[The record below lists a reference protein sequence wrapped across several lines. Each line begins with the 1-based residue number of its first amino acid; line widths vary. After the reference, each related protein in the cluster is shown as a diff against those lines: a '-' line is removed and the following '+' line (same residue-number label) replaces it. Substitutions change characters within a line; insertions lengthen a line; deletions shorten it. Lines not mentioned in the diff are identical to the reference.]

1 MTDLIISNGR
11 IVDGTGKPAYKGSV
25 LVEGGKIKAVGIAAD
40 DQAKTKPGLK
50 RIDATGQTVMPGLID
65 THCHLSFDD
74 AGSNAEIFHQRRNGL
89 SALVAS
95 YNARKLLRAGVT
107 GLLDPD
113 STFENMI
120 DLRDAIDA
128 NIVEGPRMSCGAYAL
143 ITGVGGTAGRLINDT
158 GVTGYYMAVNSKDEI
173 VREVRRQIKYGTDW
187 IKVHVTGIIPRQ
199 ARKGELCVWTM
210 DELKLICDTAHDLQ
224 TPVMGHCRGA
234 DATRK
239 AAEAGFD
246 LIFHATAMDDAAL
259 QAVIDRKIPIAPAL
273 TFQYNMVEFGKKI
286 GTSDSLMAMFERE
299 ITESIETM
307 TIAHK
312 EGVPLLTGSEAGFSL
327 VPYGDWHY
335 REMEVFVKY
344 FGMSTLEAIQCATQ
358 KSAFGI
364 KMQGEV
370 GVIAPG
376 YRADIICVT
385 GRVEEKLSLLGNP
398 DNITNVMIDG
408 IEKDLSSSPKRKPI
422 QGWRLASIGATKL
435 TREVAY
441 GGEQAPTTLNIEE
454 LH

>member
-1 MTDLIISNGR
+1 MSDLIIRNGR
-11 IVDGTGKPAYKGSV
+11 IIDGTGKPAFAGSV
-25 LVEGGKIKAVGIAAD
+25 LVEGGKIAAVGVAAD
-40 DQAKTKPGLK
+40 KQAENRPDLK
-50 RIDATGQTVMPGLID
+50 QIDATGQTVMPGLID
-65 THCHLSFDD
+65 THCHLAFDD
-74 AGSNAEIFHQRRNGL
+74 AGSNSEIFFQRRNAL
-89 SALVAS
+89 SALVAA

-128 NIVEGPRMSCGAYAL
+128 NIVEGPRMSCGSYAL
-143 ITGVGGTAGRLINDT
+143 ITGVGGTAGRLINDEGT
-158 GVTGYYMAVNSKDEI
+158 TGYYMAVNSRDEI
-173 VREVRRQIKYGTDW
+173 VREVRRQVKYGADW

-199 ARKGELCVWTM
+199 AHKGELCVWTL
-210 DELKLICDTAHDLQ
+210 DELKLICDTAHDLE

-234 DATRK
+234 GATRK

-273 TFQYNMVEFGKKI
+273 TFQYNMVEFGAKI
-286 GTSDSLMAMFERE
+286 GTSASLMKLFERE
-299 ITESIETM
+299 ITDSIETM
-307 TIAHK
+307 TAAHK
-312 EGVPLLTGSEAGFSL
+312 AGVPLLTGSESGFSL

-344 FGMSTLEAIQCATQ
+344 FGMTPLEAIQCGTQ
-358 KSAFGI
+358 KSAFGL
-364 KMQGEV
+364 KMEGEV

-385 GRVEEKLSLLGNP
+385 GKVEEDLSLLGDP
-398 DNITNVMIDG
+398 DNITTVMIDG
-408 IEKDLSSSPKRKPI
+408 VEKDLSPPPRRNPI
-422 QGWRLASIGATKL
+422 PGWRLASIGDTKL

-441 GGEQAPTTLNIEE
+441 GPAKPTAELHVEE